1 MTLISITENRVRFQ
15 SGVVL
20 YGLEKPNLD
29 FAVAV
34 NLCRS
39 TTSVLGFRLYN
50 RAGFN
55 APLMNTNDK
64 PEPPTPRN
72 TPEPTVKIGG
82 VTPGGLT
89 VPKQPDPQE
98 VLRALLR
105 SRRGKHKI
113 YVGAAPGVGKT
124 YRALQELLERKSQ
137 GADAVVGYLEAHGR
151 ADVKE
156 LAHGLEVFPR
166 RVIEVGGKK
175 FKELDLEGLI
185 ARKPAWVLVDELQ
198 HANAPGTRHKKR
210 FVDVDDLLNAGINV
224 ISTMNIQHLEGL
236 NDIVTQLTGIRVRE
250 RVPDRVLLDADE
262 VVLVDV
268 STEQLQERLKAGKIV
283 APENIPLALQSF
295 FTEDT
300 LAHLRE
306 LALRQVADAVEE
318 TPAPEDMLSRG
329 IKERIAVA
337 ITPEV
342 AASRLIRRAAR
353 IAQRLKGE
361 MHVIYVQ
368 VHAPNEEQARAL
380 ETLEKLTK
388 ELDGEF
394 HVLAQ
399 ANVPEALV
407 SFSRQFDITQIIM
420 GESHRTRW
428 QEFVGGSIIHEVMR
442 RTHDVDIYVIA
453 DNR

>member
-1 MTLISITENRVRFQ
+1 MSQ
-15 SGVVL
+15 SD
-20 YGLEKPNLD
+20 KP
-29 FAVAV
+29 AP
-34 NLCRS
+34 
-39 TTSVLGFRLYN
+39 
-50 RAGFN
+50 
-55 APLMNTNDK
+55 APLDTDPQPNV
-64 PEPPTPRN
+64 R
-72 TPEPTVKIGG
+72 VGG
-82 VTPGGLT
+82 VHPSSVT

-98 VLRALLR
+98 MLRALLR

-137 GADAVVGYLEAHGR
+137 GTDVLVGYLEAHGR
-151 ADVKE
+151 TDVKE
-156 LAHGLEVFPR
+156 LAQGLEVFPR
-166 RVIEVGGKK
+166 RVVEHNGKK
-175 FKELDLEGLI
+175 FKEMDLEGIL
-185 ARKPAWVLVDELQ
+185 ARKPAFVLVDELQ
-198 HANAPGTRHKKR
+198 HVNAPGSRHKKR
-210 FVDVDDLLNAGINV
+210 FIDVDDLLNAGINV

-236 NDIVTQLTGIRVRE
+236 NDVVTQLTGIRVRE

-283 APENIPLALQSF
+283 APENIPMALSSF

-318 TPAPEDMLSRG
+318 TPAPEDMLNRG
-329 IKERIAVA
+329 IKERVAVA
-337 ITPEV
+337 ITAEA

-361 MHVIYVQ
+361 MHVVFVQ
-368 VHAPNEEQARAL
+368 VHAPSEEQRAQL
-380 ETLEKLTK
+380 EGLEKLTK
-388 ELDGEF
+388 ELDGEY
-394 HVLAQ
+394 HVLEQ
-399 ANVPEALV
+399 GNVADALV
-407 SFSRQFDITQIIM
+407 SFSRQFDITQIVM